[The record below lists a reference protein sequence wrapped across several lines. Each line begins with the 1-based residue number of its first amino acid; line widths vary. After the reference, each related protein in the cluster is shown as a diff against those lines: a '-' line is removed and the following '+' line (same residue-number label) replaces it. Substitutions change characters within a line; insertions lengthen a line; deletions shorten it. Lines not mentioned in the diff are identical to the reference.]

1 MSDLQSDQQE
11 DRMLRWGELL
21 GPRYRVAT
29 VMIALGI
36 LLNAVN
42 FFVFSS
48 LAPSVVR
55 DVGGLELLPWATTLY
70 VVCAIVST
78 AAGGLVRSHIGARR
92 ALTIAIFGF
101 AAGSAAIGL
110 APTMEWLLAARAL
123 QGLGSGLLVAN
134 SHGLIRDM
142 FPAKSWARLF
152 AAVSGAWGIAALSGP
167 MIGGIF
173 AELDDWRW
181 GFFAMVPVCAVFLIL
196 VLRTVVDREH
206 EEKGG
211 LTPVFRLGLIGLA
224 ALLVGATG
232 KGAHGNE
239 EIALAAAA
247 LLALAAAVVWE
258 RRSATPIFPRDMFRP
273 STPLGAGAC
282 FFFFVSLGTVAT
294 GVYGPY
300 FLQLLHGV
308 PPLVAGYTVTVQSLC
323 WTAAAILFSGLAGD
337 RARLAI
343 VAGPI
348 LTATGCV
355 GTLLFLP
362 QGPLPLAIA
371 SIGLLGF
378 GIGTAWGHVAK
389 RVFDAAGEADR
400 ERVGSTMPTMQSL
413 GLAFGAAA
421 VGVVGDRVGLT
432 GTPEVPV
439 IEAAARWT
447 YLALLPAVGLAILG
461 AMGNALRHI
470 PERS

>member
-1 MSDLQSDQQE
+1 MTDHSE
-11 DRMLRWGELL
+11 DRMLRWSELL
-21 GPRYRVAT
+21 GARYRVAT

-36 LLNAVN
+36 LLNAIN

-55 DVGGLELLPWATTLY
+55 DIGGLELLPWATTLY
-70 VVCAIVST
+70 VVCSIVST
-78 AAGGLVRSHIGARR
+78 AAGGLVRAHIGARR

-101 AAGSAAIGL
+101 AAGSTGIGL
-110 APTMEWLLAARAL
+110 APSMDWLLAARAL
-123 QGLGSGLLVAN
+123 QGLGAGLLVAN
-134 SHGLIRDM
+134 SHGLIRDL

-152 AAVSGAWGIAALSGP
+152 AAISGAWGIAALSGP
-167 MIGGIF
+167 LIGGIF
-173 AELDDWRW
+173 AELHDWRW
-181 GFFAMVPVCAVFLIL
+181 GFFAMVPVCAVFLAM
-196 VLRTVVDREH
+196 VLRTVTDRPH
-206 EEKGG
+206 EERAG

-232 KGAHGNE
+232 KGAHAHE
-239 EIALAAAA
+239 EIALAVCALIVLVAAI
-247 LLALAAAVVWE
+247 VWE

-273 STPLGAGAC
+273 STPLGAGVSY
-282 FFFFVSLGTVAT
+282 FFFVSLGTVAT

-323 WTAAAILFSGLAGD
+323 WTAAAILFSGLAQG
-337 RARLAI
+337 RARIAI
-343 VAGPI
+343 VVGPI
-348 LTATGCV
+348 LTGIGCL

-400 ERVGSTMPTMQSL
+400 DRVGSAMPTMQAL

-421 VGVVGDRVGLT
+421 VGVVGDRVGLS
-432 GTPEVPV
+432 GTPDTAV

-447 YLALLPAVGLAILG
+447 YLALLPAIGLAILG
-461 AMGNALRHI
+461 ALATVLRPI
-470 PERS
+470 PEQR

>member
-1 MSDLQSDQQE
+1 MTDHSD
-11 DRMLRWGELL
+11 DRLLRWGELL

-55 DVGGLELLPWATTLY
+55 DIGGLELLPWATTLY
-70 VVCAIVST
+70 VVCSIVST
-78 AAGGLVRSHIGARR
+78 AAGGLVRAHIGARR
-92 ALTIAIFGF
+92 ALTISIFGF
-101 AAGSAAIGL
+101 AAGSTGIGL

-123 QGLGSGLLVAN
+123 QGLGAGLLVAN
-134 SHGLIRDM
+134 SHGLIRDL

-152 AAVSGAWGIAALSGP
+152 AAISGAWGIAALSGP
-167 MIGGIF
+167 LIGGIF
-173 AELDDWRW
+173 AELQDWRW
-181 GFFAMVPVCAVFLIL
+181 GFFAMVPVCAVFLAM
-196 VLRTVVDREH
+196 VLRTVTDRPH
-206 EEKGG
+206 EERAG
-211 LTPVFRLGLIGLA
+211 LAPVFRLGLIGLA

-232 KGAHGNE
+232 KGAHAHE
-239 EIALAAAA
+239 EIALAVC
-247 LLALAAAVVWE
+247 ALAVLITAIVWE

-273 STPLGAGAC
+273 STPLGAGVC
-282 FFFFVSLGTVAT
+282 YFFFVSLGTVAT

-308 PPLVAGYTVTVQSLC
+308 QPLVAGYTVTVQSLC
-323 WTAAAILFSGLAGD
+323 WTTAAILFSGLAGR
-337 RARLAI
+337 RARIAI

-348 LTATGCV
+348 LTAAGCL

-400 ERVGSTMPTMQSL
+400 DRVGSAMPTMQSL

-421 VGVVGDRVGLT
+421 VGVVGDRVGLS
-432 GTPEVPV
+432 GTPDAPV

-447 YLALLPAVGLAILG
+447 YLALLPAIGLAILG
-461 AMGNALRHI
+461 ALGNALRTI
-470 PERS
+470 PEHR